1 MKQNK
6 GFTLIELLAVIVIL
20 AIIALIAT
28 PIILNVI
35 NDAREKSA
43 VDAGYG
49 YVDAVEKYIALTDL
63 ENSADP
69 TNVVSLPKDVTCTKG
84 ETANN
89 ACDTLFAGIKVKGRT
104 PEDGSTIVFDA
115 SGNITS
121 ADMTF
126 SGVSKTVHYNGQ
138 TASLISQ

>member
-49 YVDAVEKYIALTDL
+49 YISAVENYIAMADL
-63 ENSADP
+63 QASETGNPATLPNSE
-69 TNVVSLPKDVTCTKG
+69 TCTVG
-84 ETANN
+84 GSSNSTACAN
-89 ACDTLFAGIKVKGRT
+89 LLGGVKIKGRA
-104 PEDGSTIVFDA
+104 PESGSTIVFDA
-115 SGNITS
+115 SGNIDS

-126 SGVSKTVHYNGQ
+126 SGVSKHVKYNGS
-138 TASLISQ
+138 TAELS